1 MQHVREID
9 GAAAQAMRGAS
20 QCNNRFPGS
29 HVPVRRAKVLRGP
42 RVANWS
48 RDLKEYIR
56 SVKFGERLFSII
68 EADDGLDPVLM
79 GRIRSQQDTPDQIA
93 ERQVPGNADKI
104 ALYAGLSLSRWRLR
118 IGAERD
124 SGFQFLFHYYR

>member
-79 GRIRSQQDTPDQIA
+79 GGFALSKIPRIKLRK
-93 ERQVPGNADKI
+93 DK
-104 ALYAGLSLSRWRLR
+104 
-118 IGAERD
+118 
-124 SGFQFLFHYYR
+124 FQEMQTR